1 MNFPLFHATFATM
14 LSWLKNIGEYVLL
27 MRRALRKPERLGEYG
42 RSLLKEIDYL
52 GFDSVA
58 IVTIIS
64 LFVGAVVT
72 IQTALNLEDPLI
84 PDYYIAIATR
94 ESIILEFS
102 PTMVSLIL
110 AGKVGSNIAS
120 TLGTMRVSEQIDA
133 LEVMG
138 VNSASYLITPKV
150 IASMLYNPILIVLS
164 MFLGILGGF
173 IAGQLT
179 GMISPT
185 DYILGIQLGFK
196 PFYVQYALTKTVVF
210 AFLITSISSYY
221 GYTVKG
227 GAVEVG
233 TASTRA
239 VVSSS
244 VAVIVSNYI
253 LTQLL
258 LSS

>member
-1 MNFPLFHATFATM
+1 M
-14 LSWLKNIGEYVLL
+14 LNWLKNTGEYVLL
-27 MRRALRKPERLGEYG
+27 MGRAMRKPERWSEYG
-42 RSLLKEIDYL
+42 RSLLREIDYL
-52 GFDSVA
+52 GYDSVA

-64 LFVGAVVT
+64 IFVGAVVT
-72 IQTALNLEDPLI
+72 IQTALNLDDPLI

-173 IAGQLT
+173 IAGQMT
-179 GMISPT
+179 GMISAT
-185 DYILGIQLGFK
+185 DYILGVQLGFR
-196 PFYVQYALTKTVVF
+196 PFYVEYALTKTVVF

-253 LTQLL
+253 LTQIL